1 MGIAGLA
8 GAGRTELLESL
19 FGANGCPVQAEIDGM
34 PVTIRTPRD
43 AIRHGLALVPDDRKL
58 KGLVLGAGLWQ
69 NISLPAGRGRVF
81 LRAEEERQATA
92 RLVDELRIRAVSI
105 DQPTRFLSGGNQQ
118 KAVLAKWLYAGA
130 SIFLLDEPTRG
141 VDVRS
146 KAEIYEIVR
155 SLCARGCAVLLAS
168 SEMEELMALAG
179 RIVVMHR
186 GRIAGELARHEA
198 SEEKILKLAIGGTH

>member
-1 MGIAGLA
+1 
-8 GAGRTELLESL
+8 
-19 FGANGCPVQAEIDGM
+19 
-34 PVTIRTPRD
+34 
-43 AIRHGLALVPDDRKL
+43 
-58 KGLVLGAGLWQ
+58 
-69 NISLPAGRGRVF
+69 
-81 LRAEEERQATA
+81 
-92 RLVDELRIRAVSI
+92 VDELRIRAVSI